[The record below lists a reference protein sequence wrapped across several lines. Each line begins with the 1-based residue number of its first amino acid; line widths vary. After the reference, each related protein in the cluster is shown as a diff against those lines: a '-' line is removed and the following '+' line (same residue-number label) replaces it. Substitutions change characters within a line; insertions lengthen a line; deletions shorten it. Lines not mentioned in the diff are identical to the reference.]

1 MTDVKVSFLID
12 LDINNRLFMGLPRK
26 EFIMNTKKRNFF
38 ISTILIL
45 VAVVFTILVKLLDVK
60 QIGVNETSIG
70 FTTLNQFVF
79 KTTGVNMIW
88 YHITDWLGL
97 VPIFMAMVYSLLG
110 LVQLIKRK
118 SLFKVDKE
126 IIILGLFYIVVI
138 SIYIFFEKVIV
149 NYRPILMNGFLEASY
164 PSSHTLMTI
173 CLCGSSI
180 IVNKKLFNNKI
191 TKLMNILSLV
201 IILITVIGRLI
212 SGVHWFTDIIGGMFI
227 SIALLMIL
235 YSIIDIK
242 KKNN

>member
-1 MTDVKVSFLID
+1 MS
-12 LDINNRLFMGLPRK
+12 
-26 EFIMNTKKRNFF
+26 TKKRNFI

-45 VAVVFTILVKLLDVK
+45 LSVVFTILVKVVDVK
-60 QIGVNETSIG
+60 QVGVNETSIG
-70 FTTLNQFVF
+70 FATLNQFVF

-97 VPIFMAMVYSLLG
+97 VPIFMAMIYSLIG
-110 LVQLIKRK
+110 LIQLIRRK

-138 SIYIFFEKVIV
+138 SLYIFFEKVIV

-180 IVNKKLFNNKI
+180 IVNKKMLNNKI
-191 TKLMNILSLV
+191 TKLMNMLSL
-201 IILITVIGRLI
+201 IIIFITVIGRLI
-212 SGVHWFTDIIGGMFI
+212 SGVHWFTDIIGGIFI
-227 SIALLMIL
+227 SIALLMTL
-235 YSIIDIK
+235 HLVIDVI
-242 KKNN
+242 KNND

>member
-1 MTDVKVSFLID
+1 
-12 LDINNRLFMGLPRK
+12 
-26 EFIMNTKKRNFF
+26 MNKKKRNFF
-38 ISTILIL
+38 VSTILIL
-45 VAVVFTILVKLLDVK
+45 LAVVFTILVKVVDVK
-60 QIGVNETSIG
+60 QVGVNGTSIG
-70 FTTLNQFVF
+70 FATVNQFVF
-79 KTTGVNMIW
+79 ESIGVNMIW

-97 VPIFMAMVYSLLG
+97 VPIFMAMAYALLG
-110 LVQLIKRK
+110 LIQLIKRK

-191 TKLMNILSLV
+191 TKLMNMLSL
-201 IILITVIGRLI
+201 IIIFITVIGRLI
-212 SGVHWFTDIIGGMFI
+212 SGVHWFTDIVGGILI
-227 SIALLMIL
+227 SISLLITFH
-235 YSIIDIK
+235 SIIDIIK
-242 KKNN
+242 K

>member
-1 MTDVKVSFLID
+1 
-12 LDINNRLFMGLPRK
+12 
-26 EFIMNTKKRNFF
+26 MNKKKRNFF

-45 VAVVFTILVKLLDVK
+45 LAVVFTILVKVVDVK
-60 QIGVNETSIG
+60 QVGVNETSIG
-70 FTTLNQFVF
+70 FVTLNQFVF

-97 VPIFMAMVYSLLG
+97 VPIFMAMAYALLG

-126 IIILGLFYIVVI
+126 IIILGLFYVVVI

-180 IVNKKLFNNKI
+180 IVNKKMFNNKI
-191 TKLMNILSLV
+191 TKLMNMLSL
-201 IILITVIGRLI
+201 IIIFITVIGRLI
-212 SGVHWFTDIIGGMFI
+212 SGVHWFTDIVGGIFI
-227 SIALLMIL
+227 SIALLMTL
-235 YSIIDIK
+235 YSLVDVIR
-242 KKNN
+242 NN

>member
-1 MTDVKVSFLID
+1 
-12 LDINNRLFMGLPRK
+12 
-26 EFIMNTKKRNFF
+26 MNKKKRNFF

-45 VAVVFTILVKLLDVK
+45 LAVVFTILVKVVDVK
-60 QIGVNETSIG
+60 QVGVNETSIG
-70 FTTLNQFVF
+70 FVTLNQFVF

-97 VPIFMAMVYSLLG
+97 MPIFMAMVYSLLG

-126 IIILGLFYIVVI
+126 IIILGLFYVVVI

-191 TKLMNILSLV
+191 IKIMNMLSL
-201 IILITVIGRLI
+201 IIIFITVIGRLI
-212 SGVHWFTDIIGGMFI
+212 SGVHWFTDIIGGI
-227 SIALLMIL
+227 LIAIALLMTL
-235 YSIIDIK
+235 YSLVDAIR
-242 KKNN
+242 NN